1 MSAAKCKKSCRVCC
15 WWKMLRYDN
24 NAPGATPK
32 SRLPSSTVC
41 RRPMLGFYL
50 CHYRILVFCF
60 ADLYRRKIRSLQLRR
75 GPVDNV
81 RKSCWPNKCLHRT
94 TRSNIHQKIS
104 WEGLGAQTVG
114 AVLTNT
120 SFFAYFYG
128 GMKTFSSFGYTT
140 RLITYL
146 REFGDQSMFSG
157 NLPAHL
163 WAWFNTFAHMRGTN
177 SLTLKVARLGRLM
190 LAYQGRKGWR

>member
-1 MSAAKCKKSCRVCC
+1 MPAAKCKKSCRVCC

-24 NAPGATPK
+24 NAPSATPK
-32 SRLPSSTVC
+32 SSLPSSAVC

-60 ADLYRRKIRSLQLRR
+60 ADLHRRKTRSPELRR
-75 GPVDNV
+75 KPADNV

-114 AVLTNT
+114 EMLTAI
-120 SFFAYFYG
+120 SFSAYFYG
-128 GMKTFSSFGYTT
+128 GMKTFSSFGYNSSH
-140 RLITYL
+140 IV
-146 REFGDQSMFSG
+146 
-157 NLPAHL
+157 PAGVRRSKHI
-163 WAWFNTFAHMRGTN
+163 
-177 SLTLKVARLGRLM
+177 
-190 LAYQGRKGWR
+190 